1 MKRFGVRPSVSAG
14 MNPQQQTRLLRHV
27 PIFAYQK
34 TGKIQC
40 CMMAKVCAAA
50 MRPVTVISVAARLSR
65 DRQS

>member
-34 TGKIQC
+34 NREDSMLHDGES
-40 CMMAKVCAAA
+40 VCGGDAACHCHFC
-50 MRPVTVISVAARLSR
+50 SR
-65 DRQS
+65 SFIL